1 MALGSWAALS
11 DDNVTRTMRADIGR
25 HSKEVTMAADPMN
38 PAGGASPSE
47 TIFSRLLGSM
57 SIFTM
62 LMTLPQVLTIWISHR
77 AAGVSVVSWSAYLV
91 SAILWF
97 WYGLQKNDK
106 NIYLPCVG
114 WIGLDSAVIVGAAIY
129 G

>member
-1 MALGSWAALS
+1 MAPDPAASVKGASRSDDLLSRALG
-11 DDNVTRTMRADIGR
+11 G
-25 HSKEVTMAADPMN
+25 
-38 PAGGASPSE
+38 
-47 TIFSRLLGSM
+47 M

-62 LMTLPQVLTIWISHR
+62 LMTLPQVLTIWVSGQ
-77 AAGVSVVSWSAYLV
+77 AAGVSVVSWSAYLL

-97 WYGLQKNDK
+97 WYGLQKRDR

-114 WIGLDSAVIVGAAIY
+114 WVGLDAAVIVGALIH